1 MIEKIYFDD
10 TTYIWK
16 TKLNLVENKSKLL
29 KESYELIKSMPENTT
44 DGFGYT
50 RIWNNDLNFIGNIDV
65 ESCIDKIV
73 QSGINECKKLWEE
86 TNSSYNKINIDAWV
100 NVVRSIN
107 PKQIQ
112 LKYNEIKGVDKYHS
126 HTEIN
131 KKNKVFYP
139 HYTYVYYI
147 QMPDVMEGEDGVL
160 YFKGE
165 NNKEYWIRP
174 EEDDLIIMHGYM
186 PHTPNNAP
194 KSTIDRVVIAGNI
207 GFEYIKK
214 EKSIL

>member
-112 LKYNEIKGVDKYHS
+112 FKYNEIKGVDKYHS

-131 KKNKVFYP
+131 KKNKNFYP

-174 EEDDLIIMHGYM
+174 EEDDLIIMHGHM